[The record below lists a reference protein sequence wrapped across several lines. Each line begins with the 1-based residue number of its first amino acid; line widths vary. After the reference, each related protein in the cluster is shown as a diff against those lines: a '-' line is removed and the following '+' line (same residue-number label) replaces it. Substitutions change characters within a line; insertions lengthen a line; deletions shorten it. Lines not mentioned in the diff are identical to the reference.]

1 MPQKEDSKVHRL
13 KKKKRELKK
22 VLLVASD
29 GLDLLSAYIWITM
42 F

>member
-13 KKKKRELKK
+13 KKKKKK
-22 VLLVASD
+22 FLSVASH